1 MVGNTDENA
10 RNDGGGE
17 FNLDKAIAEEM
28 SKDDDDDED
37 HMEGTTWKG
46 GVPVVKGH
54 KTC

>member
-1 MVGNTDENA
+1 
-10 RNDGGGE
+10 
-17 FNLDKAIAEEM
+17 M

-54 KTC
+54 KTCEYCSNRGACLT